1 MPTVQIVRFR
11 PGPFDW
17 RPPSL
22 WKCPVCNTAITTREA
37 EVRCPTCGHYDSAD

>member
-17 RPPSL
+17 HPPTLWRCPICRTSL
-22 WKCPVCNTAITTREA
+22 LAREPA
-37 EVRCPTCGHYDSAD
+37 VRCPTCGHLDESD